1 MNQKNNKNSEPH
13 VLTLKLTDKFDL
25 RMVKKKCF
33 SIKTQYLLHME
44 KHKKARMKK
53 KKKLKYHLQHGII
66 NLNYQIGHIL
76 YQIFKIILSIFL
88 VKRLIIHKK
97 NICK

>member
-53 KKKLKYHLQHGII
+53 KKKIEISPPTWNHKLELPDRSYSVSDIQDYFKY
-66 NLNYQIGHIL
+66 
-76 YQIFKIILSIFL
+76 FFSEKID
-88 VKRLIIHKK
+88 
-97 NICK
+97 NP